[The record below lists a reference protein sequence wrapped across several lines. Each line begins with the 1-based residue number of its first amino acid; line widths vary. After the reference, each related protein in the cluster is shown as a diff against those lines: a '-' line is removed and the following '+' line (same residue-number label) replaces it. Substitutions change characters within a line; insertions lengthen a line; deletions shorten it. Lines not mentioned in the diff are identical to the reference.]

1 MECLVGAA
9 DHSGLMLAARITLLH
24 FSVSLTMKAS
34 KSAEEP
40 ANIALPRSERRAC
53 TWGSAR
59 IALISLLSLSTIAP
73 GVLLRRPM
81 VHHWLRLV
89 ARHKIS
95 RWWKIGQ
102 CFKAH
107 CGCHRQS
114 AKSAGPDML
123 NRWRQTDEHYL
134 YLSAKQ
140 IGHRRR
146 RAAIRH
152 MRHVNPRHRPKEF
165 ASHMVDTTGARRPQR
180 DLAGVRFGV
189 SNELRNGFDGKGWVH
204 RHDKG
209 AAAHA
214 NQGHIADEVE

>member
-1 MECLVGAA
+1 MRETAGSAA
-9 DHSGLMLAARITLLH
+9 APAARCRKFRRGSFIASLSEIPAATLHSGLMLAARITLLH
-24 FSVSLTMKAS
+24 FSVSLTMKVS

-40 ANIALPRSERRAC
+40 PNIALPRSERRAC

-81 VHHWLRLV
+81 AHHWL
-89 ARHKIS
+89 AS
-95 RWWKIGQ
+95 
-102 CFKAH
+102 
-107 CGCHRQS
+107 
-114 AKSAGPDML
+114 KSAGPEML
-123 NRWRQTDEHYL
+123 NRWRQTDEHHL
-134 YLSAKQ
+134 HLSAKQ

-165 ASHMVDTTGARRPQR
+165 ASHMVYATGARRSHR

-189 SNELRNGFDGKGWVH
+189 SNELRNGFDGNGWVH
-204 RHDKG
+204 RHHKG
-209 AAAHA
+209 AAAYA
-214 NQGHIADEVE
+214 N